1 MRPPGYG
8 RQAGA
13 ASLASVLRCVRK
25 SMNARSFGMIMTD
38 VPPLTVAAVRPCGP
52 AQRAGLHRGC
62 EVLTINGQ
70 PAAHL
75 RRFAAQ
81 ALLDDSDEATN
92 TLGVQA
98 PGGKAVAVDLHAEPV
113 PTLISE
119 ILPGPFGMVRW
130 DSFGRPDVVEQV
142 RAALTSFE
150 QASVR
155 GWIIDMRWNT
165 GGVSSEVSRLL
176 LDRGRVF
183 SRLRHNEVRLADG
196 ALIAMR
202 EDIDANGTALPFQRP
217 LIILTG
223 PGSMSGAESFAGPLQ
238 ARGRATLVGERTA
251 GLCGGAHHLVL
262 APGWEVWITAWET
275 VFDPAEQRVNRIGV
289 TPDVIVTPSLED
301 EAAGRDPQQD
311 AALDILRRQTAT
323 H

>member
-1 MRPPGYG
+1 
-8 RQAGA
+8 
-13 ASLASVLRCVRK
+13 
-25 SMNARSFGMIMTD
+25 
-38 VPPLTVAAVRPCGP
+38 
-52 AQRAGLHRGC
+52 
-62 EVLTINGQ
+62 VLTINGQ

-75 RRFAAQ
+75 RRGAAQ

-92 TLGVQA
+92 TLGVLA
-98 PGGKAVAVDLHAEPV
+98 PGGKAVVVDLHAEPV
-113 PTLISE
+113 PTLLSE
-119 ILPGPFGMVRW
+119 ILPGPFGLLRW

-176 LDRGRVF
+176 LDRGRIF
-183 SRLRHNEVRLADG
+183 SRLRHNEVRSPDG
-196 ALIAMR
+196 SLIAMR

-251 GLCGGAHHLVL
+251 GLCGGAHHVVL

-275 VFDPAEQRVNRIGV
+275 VFDAAEQRVNRIGV
-289 TPDVIVTPSLED
+289 TPDVIVTPRLED
-301 EAAGRDPQQD
+301 EAAGRDPQLD